1 MVQLRTS
8 EVLDA
13 EEFLSQYGVL
23 GMKWGVRKDER
34 AARKLA
40 KREERA
46 KKFDARAAAN
56 QKNIDAA
63 KKRMAGENWLQKMY
77 SRDEIKDN
85 ERERKHNLA
94 DAKRVRDGKLTR
106 GQKTALITTGVA
118 TGAILAG
125 VTAHHIQSGEFN
137 RLAQRGAAWLKG
149 QKFEF
154 KKNDLLKQADLGVSD
169 IEKLVV
175 DKINPD
181 YGKIGTK
188 MNCRRATFAYELR
201 RRGLD
206 VAATKTTT
214 ASGQNPLGLFNATNP
229 GVEKKSGLF
238 GSMQEI
244 IKETIKDHQN
254 PGVKSPLMEMI
265 ERKDSAIGQFKG
277 GNNFVDIFKE
287 LAKQPNRSR
296 GEVSVMW
303 KQGGGHSMA
312 YEIVDGIAHIFDTQT
327 HTTYTLDAAAEKV
340 IALNG
345 KDSWLPALKEGGF
358 TRLDNIDLNLDYLM
372 KWVKNAV

>member
-1 MVQLRTS
+1 MVQIRTAEDL
-8 EVLDA
+8 EVG
-13 EEFLSQYGVL
+13 EFLSQYGVL

-34 AARKLA
+34 AARKLV

-46 KKFDARAAAN
+46 KKFDSRAAVNAAN
-56 QKNIDAA
+56 IKRA
-63 KKRMAGENWLQKMY
+63 KTRMAGENWLQKMY
-77 SRDEIKDN
+77 SKDEIKDN

-137 RLAQRGAAWLKG
+137 RIAQKGAAWLKG
-149 QKFEF
+149 EKFQF
-154 KKNDLLKQADLGVSD
+154 KQNDLLKKPDLGVSD
-169 IEKLVV
+169 LEKLVV

-188 MNCRRATFAYELR
+188 MNCRRATFAFELR

-214 ASGQNPLGLFNATNP
+214 ASGQNPLGVLNATSP
-229 GVEKKSGLF
+229 GVERKSGLF

-244 IKETIKDHQN
+244 IKDTIEQN
-254 PGVKSPLMEMI
+254 KSDVTSPLLKI
-265 ERKDSAIGQFKG
+265 VERKDQAMAANRG
-277 GNNFVDIFKE
+277 GRSFAEILTE

-296 GEVSVMW
+296 GEVAVQW

-327 HTTYTLDAAAEKV
+327 HTTYTLDAATQKV

-345 KDSWLPALKEGGF
+345 KDSWMPAIKEGGF
-358 TRLDNIDLNLDYLM
+358 TRLDNIDLNLDYLL